1 MEKVSDDY
9 TDDEIHGND
18 FEDNNLVSFLL
29 YIFSLLYSCTQISQY
44 FPYCIT
50 IYIYIYILYIYKY
63 NIYTIYIY
71 TYILSLYIS
80 LLVLAGKTTR

>member
-50 IYIYIYILYIYKY
+50 IYIYILYIYKY